1 VGISACL
8 LGDEVRFDGGH
19 KRDPFLTDVLG
30 RDVEWVRV
38 CPEVE
43 IGMGTP
49 REPLRLMRGSRD
61 TIRMVVIRSGIDHTD
76 AMVSWSRMRVE
87 QLAGEQLSGYVLKKD
102 SPSCGLD
109 QVKVFDDAGLSWS
122 DGRGLF
128 AHALLTR
135 FPDLPVED
143 EGRLS
148 DPAVRARFITRVFA
162 YHESLSRS
170 RV

>member
-1 VGISACL
+1 
-8 LGDEVRFDGGH
+8 
-19 KRDPFLTDVLG
+19 
-30 RDVEWVRV
+30 
-38 CPEVE
+38 
-43 IGMGTP
+43 MGTP

-102 SPSCGLD
+102 SPSCGRD
-109 QVKVFDDAGLSWS
+109 QVKVFDDAGLSRS

-162 YHESLSRS
+162 YNESLSRS